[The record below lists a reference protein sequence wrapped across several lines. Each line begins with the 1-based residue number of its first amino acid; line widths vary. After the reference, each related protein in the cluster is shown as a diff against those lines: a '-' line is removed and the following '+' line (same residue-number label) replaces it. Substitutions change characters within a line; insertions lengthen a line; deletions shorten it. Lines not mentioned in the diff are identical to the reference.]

1 VRAKVR
7 NFGVFAL
14 SIDTIPPKIRALNI
28 PSTGIIKNNQ
38 NIQFKVTDNLSGV
51 ANYNAYLNGEWVL
64 MEYDGKRNLLSY
76 YFDKRLQSGEND
88 FKLVVS
94 DSKNNSS
101 QYRCKLIY

>member
-1 VRAKVR
+1 VRTELR
-7 NFGVFAL
+7 SFGVFAV
-14 SIDTIPPKIRALNI
+14 SIDTIPPKITALNI
-28 PSTGIIKNNQ
+28 PSSGSIKNNK

-51 ANYNAYLNGEWVL
+51 ARYNAYLNGEWVL
-64 MEYDGKRNLLSY
+64 MEYDGKRNLLRY

-101 QYRCKLIY
+101 QYCCKLIY